1 MGLISNTLMLAAG
14 LGIGYYAGNQRVAGT
29 TPSDKIAALEEKYKD
44 LRQQQGI
51 VGPREIG
58 VDYLV
63 DTKNQFKG
71 FVFTDRRSGNQGV
84 LVQQKLFGNDNY
96 FLTYTGLEGGIP
108 TPTEQVP
115 LVATTG
121 IPLSQ
126 SLQEQEQLA
135 LRGWWRKVR
144 GTIDE
149 VME

>member
-1 MGLISNTLMLAAG
+1 MGLISNALMLAAG
-14 LGIGYYAGNQRVAGT
+14 LGVGYYFHNQRLAGT
-29 TPSDKIAALEEKYKD
+29 TPADKIAALEERYKD
-44 LRQQQGI
+44 LQQQQGI
-51 VGPREIG
+51 VGPREIA

-63 DTKNQFKG
+63 DKKNQFKG

-84 LVQQKLFGNDNY
+84 LVQQKLFGKDNY
-96 FLTYTGLEGGIP
+96 FLTYAGLEGGIP
-108 TPTEQVP
+108 TPTERVP
-115 LVATTG
+115 LVATDG

-144 GTIDE
+144 GTIDD